1 MTKEQIIRLLT
12 LARVYDARVT
22 VGKAETAA
30 WFLAVNRIP
39 VELGHA
45 AVVEH
50 YTAPVEPGGVVQRLA
65 PAHVMAYYQ
74 AHNRPDDKP
83 LPALTTP
90 PASPEF
96 VAARRGEVAELLEK
110 TAARYALDHSDPD
123 RVPRWRPGMDKQEL
137 ALRQAEASRR
147 QRGDPITAEGDT
159 A

>member
-1 MTKEQIIRLLT
+1 MTKEEIIDLLT

-39 VELGHA
+39 VAIGHQ

-50 YTAPVEPGGVVQRLA
+50 YTAAIEPGHEYPRIA
-65 PAHVMAYYQ
+65 PGHVMAYYQ
-74 AHNRPDDKP
+74 TRNRPDDKP

-110 TAARYALDHSDPD
+110 AAARYELNSADPD
-123 RVPRWRPGMDKQEL
+123 RVPRWRPGMDKREL

-147 QRGDPITAEGDT
+147 QRGDPITADGQS
-159 A
+159 

>member
-1 MTKEQIIRLLT
+1 MTKEEIIDLLT

-22 VGKAETAA
+22 VGKSETAA

-39 VELGHA
+39 AAIGHQ

-50 YTAPVEPGGVVQRLA
+50 YTTPVEPGGVIQRIA

-74 AHNRPDDKP
+74 AHNRPDSKP
-83 LPALTTP
+83 LPVIAAP
-90 PASPEF
+90 KASPEF
-96 VAARRGEVAELLEK
+96 VAARRAEIAGLIEQ
-110 TAARYALDHSDPD
+110 AAAKYELDADPD
-123 RVPRWRPGMDKQEL
+123 EVPRWRPGMDKQEL

-147 QRGDPITAEGDT
+147 LRSGGA